1 MFTWVTEDEVGT
13 PVKESEEFESR
24 DEAEAWM
31 GAQWSVVAES
41 GGHTVVLMQNAEVVY
56 RMSLEPE

>member
-24 DEAEAWM
+24 DEAEA
-31 GAQWSVVAES
+31 
-41 GGHTVVLMQNAEVVY
+41 
-56 RMSLEPE
+56 